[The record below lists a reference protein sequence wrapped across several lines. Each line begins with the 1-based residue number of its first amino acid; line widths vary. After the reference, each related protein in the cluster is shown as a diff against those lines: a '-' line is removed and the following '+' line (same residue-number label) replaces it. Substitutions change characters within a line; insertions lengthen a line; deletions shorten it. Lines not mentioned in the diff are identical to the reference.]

1 MEGAARYLH
10 SHSNALF
17 HMKGSSSLF
26 LALTFFFI
34 LSCSFSTCYSQ
45 NQPLI
50 ILKGIIIN
58 DSTGEAIS
66 YATVALSGQGIKT
79 MSNEEG
85 RFIFKFPAD
94 DKRDSIYITHVGYKP
109 IAILIKQ
116 SDTVISVIKL
126 IAQSQILS
134 EVTIK
139 SINAIDLIKKAISKI
154 PENYPSAPY
163 TLNGFYR
170 MTGKKEKAIVD
181 ISEVVFDSYSENYSR
196 KNKQFKVVRARLD
209 KDLTAF
215 GGMEGI
221 NMGAKPENMM
231 EDDIVSNVGN
241 SDLLSADGQKEHVFT
256 YKGIVNFEG
265 QDAYVIAFDQK
276 DDIKKSLNKGLIYI
290 NTDNLAFLQ
299 FTIYK
304 SPKGLKYWDFNF
316 NQRMI
321 LKLSDLHIQR
331 LQDSGYITYRKYGDK
346 YYLSHIYGTGKWH
359 IVGGKKHFELNPLR
373 LKYNCLITSIDTA
386 APQPFNKEEV
396 QHNSRFMEN
405 SSPDVNTDITDA
417 YWAGYNLL
425 QSDFNVDSASRIIR
439 ANNRTLDYKQSLAI
453 QLRKYE
459 DDKSVRID
467 SILSFYY
474 QKGQFN
480 GAALVK
486 YQGKVIYEKGFG
498 LADKTRN
505 FANTGQTQ
513 FRIGSTSKQ
522 FTAMLIMQLVSENK
536 LSLNDSAGAYLPGFY
551 NGKVTIEQLLTHQS
565 GIPDYLGDDRYVA
578 KILTQKYTT
587 DQLIKKF
594 CSDSLEFVPGT
605 QIIYSNSGYVV
616 LAGIIEKVIGEKY
629 SEALEEKILIPL
641 NMTHSYFGK
650 EGHDMAKLAMGYI
663 NDEPELVYPVQ
674 NVVGAGG
681 ITSTA
686 EDLLLWN
693 NALSSNFL
701 LPNEKM
707 KELFK
712 PRVEWDEWGAYYGF
726 GWMIDRFQFDAAK
739 KHIIQYH
746 PGTEVGFY
754 NMLVRQPDKDIFII
768 LLSNKSDFPRFDI
781 TDLILN
787 QLN

>member
-1 MEGAARYLH
+1 
-10 SHSNALF
+10 
-17 HMKGSSSLF
+17 MKGSSSL
-26 LALTFFFI
+26 L
-34 LSCSFSTCYSQ
+34 LSLGLFCISISSFSICYSQ

-50 ILKGIIIN
+50 VLKGIIIN

-66 YATVALSGQGIKT
+66 YATIALSGQGIKT

-85 RFIFKFPAD
+85 RFIFKYPAD
-94 DKRDSIYITHVGYKP
+94 NKRDSIYITHVGYRP
-109 IAILIKQ
+109 IAILVNQ
-116 SDTVISVIKL
+116 SDTILSIIKL

-139 SINAIDLIKKAISKI
+139 TINAIDLIKKAISKI

-163 TLNGFYR
+163 ILNGFYR
-170 MTGKKEKAIVD
+170 MTGKKEKAIIN
-181 ISEVVFDSYSENYSR
+181 ISEVVFDSYSENYPR
-196 KNKQFKVVRARLD
+196 KNKQYKVVRARLD

-215 GGMEGI
+215 GGLEGI
-221 NMGAKPENMM
+221 DMGAKPENMM
-231 EDDIVSNVGN
+231 DDDIVSNVGN
-241 SDLLSADGQKEHVFT
+241 SDLLSADGLKEHIFT

-265 QDAYVIAFDQK
+265 QDAYVISFDQK
-276 DDIKKSLNKGLIYI
+276 DEIKKSLNKGLIYI

-316 NQRMI
+316 SQRMI

-331 LQDSGYITYRKYGDK
+331 LQDSGYVTYRKYGDK
-346 YYLSHIYGTGKWH
+346 YYLSHIYGSGKWH
-359 IVGGKKHFELNPLR
+359 IVGGRKHFELNPLR
-373 LKYNCLITSIDTA
+373 LKYNCLITGIDTA
-386 APQPFNKEEV
+386 ATHPFNKGEV
-396 QHNSRFMEN
+396 QRNSRFMEN
-405 SSPDVNTDITDA
+405 SSPDVNTDSTDA
-417 YWAGYNLL
+417 FWANYNLI

-439 ANNRTLDYKQSLAI
+439 ANNRTLNYKQVLTT
-453 QLRKYE
+453 QLRKYK

-480 GAALVK
+480 GVALVK
-486 YQGKVIYEKGFG
+486 YQGRVIYDKGFG
-498 LADKTRN
+498 LSDKTRILTN
-505 FANTGQTQ
+505 SGQTQ

-522 FTAMLIMQLVSENK
+522 FTAMLIMQLVNENK
-536 LSLNDSAGAYLPGFY
+536 LSLTDSAGKFLPGFR
-551 NGKVTIEQLLTHQS
+551 NGNVTIEQLLTHQS
-565 GIPDYLGDDRYVA
+565 GIPDYLSNDGYLS
-578 KILTQKYTT
+578 KILTQKFTT
-587 DQLIKKF
+587 DQLIKQF

-605 QIIYSNSGYVV
+605 QMIYSNSDYVV
-616 LAGIIEKVIGEKY
+616 LAGILENITGKKY
-629 SEALEEKILIPL
+629 AELLEEKIFIPL
-641 NMTHSYFGK
+641 DMTHSYFGK
-650 EGHDMAKLAMGYI
+650 EGHDITKLAMGYI

-693 NALSSNFL
+693 NALSSNAL
-701 LPNEKM
+701 LPDEKM
-707 KELFK
+707 KEFFK
-712 PRVEWDEWGAYYGF
+712 PRVEWDEWGAYYGY

-739 KHIIQYH
+739 KHTIQYH

-754 NMLVRQPDKDIFII
+754 DILVRQPDKDIFII
-768 LLSNKSDFPRFDI
+768 LLSNKSDFPRFDM

>member
-1 MEGAARYLH
+1 
-10 SHSNALF
+10 
-17 HMKGSSSLF
+17 
-26 LALTFFFI
+26 
-34 LSCSFSTCYSQ
+34 
-45 NQPLI
+45 
-50 ILKGIIIN
+50 
-58 DSTGEAIS
+58 
-66 YATVALSGQGIKT
+66 

-85 RFIFKFPAD
+85 RFIFKIPTD
-94 DKRDSIYITHVGYKP
+94 YKRDSIYITHVGYKP
-109 IAILIKQ
+109 VTILVKS
-116 SDTVISVIKL
+116 SDTVESIIKL
-126 IAQSQILS
+126 IEQTQVLS
-134 EVTIK
+134 EITIK
-139 SINAIDLIKKAISKI
+139 TINPLDLIKRAIAKI
-154 PENYPSAPY
+154 PENYSSAPY
-163 TLNGFYR
+163 VLNGFYR
-170 MTGKKEKAIVD
+170 MTGKKEKSIID
-181 ISEVVFDSYSENYSR
+181 ISEVVFDSYNENYSR

-221 NMGAKPENMM
+221 DMGEKPENMM

-241 SDLLSADGQKEHVFT
+241 SDLLSAGGQKDHVFT
-256 YKGIVNFEG
+256 YKGIMNFEG

-276 DDIKKSLNKGLIYI
+276 DEIKKSLNKGQIYI

-304 SPKGLKYWDFNF
+304 SPKGLKYWGFNF
-316 NQRMI
+316 GQRMI

-331 LQDSGYITYRKYGDK
+331 LQDSGYVTYRKYGDK

-359 IVGGKKHFELNPLR
+359 IVGGRKHFELNPLR
-373 LKYNCLITSIDTA
+373 LKYNCLITGIDTT

-405 SSPDVNTDITDA
+405 SSPDINTDSTDA
-417 YWAGYNLL
+417 FWADYNLI

-439 ANNRTLDYKQSLAI
+439 ANNRTLNYKQALTT
-453 QLRKYE
+453 QLQKYK
-459 DDKSVRID
+459 DDKSERID

-505 FANTGQTQ
+505 IANSGQTQ

-522 FTAMLIMQLVSENK
+522 FTAMLIMQMVNENK
-536 LSLNDSAGAYLPGFY
+536 LSLNDSAGKFLSGYR

-565 GIPDYLGDDRYVA
+565 GIPDYLGDDGYVS
-578 KILTQKYTT
+578 KILTQKFTT
-587 DQLIKKF
+587 DQLIKQF
-594 CSDSLEFVPGT
+594 CSDSLEFTPGT

-616 LAGIIEKVIGEKY
+616 LAGIIEKVTGKKY
-629 SEALEEKILIPL
+629 AEVLEEKILIPL
-641 NMTHSYFGK
+641 DMTQSYFGK
-650 EGHDMAKLAMGYI
+650 EGHDMSRLATGYI

-693 NALSSNFL
+693 NALSSNSL
-701 LPNEKM
+701 LPDKKM

-712 PRVEWDEWGAYYGF
+712 PRVEWDEWGAYYGL
-726 GWMIDRFQFDAAK
+726 GWMIDRFQFDASK

-754 NMLVRQPDKDIFII
+754 DILVRQPDKDIFII
-768 LLSNKSDFPRFDI
+768 LLSNKSDFPRFDM